1 MYYKRGGFNMNE
13 DLKWIET
20 GEGWLLK
27 MQLKHCGFE
36 DDNEDD
42 IKQARERWEELE
54 TLEVNTEDIPF

>member
-1 MYYKRGGFNMNE
+1 MNK

-27 MQLKHCGFE
+27 MELKHCGFE

-42 IKQARERWEELE
+42 IKQAREHWEELE
-54 TLEVNTEDIPF
+54 TLEINIEDILF